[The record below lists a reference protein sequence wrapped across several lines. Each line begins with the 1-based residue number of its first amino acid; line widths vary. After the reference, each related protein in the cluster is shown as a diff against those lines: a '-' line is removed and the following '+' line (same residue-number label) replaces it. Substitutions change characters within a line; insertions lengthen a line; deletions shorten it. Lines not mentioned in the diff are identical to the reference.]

1 MLTSIIH
8 LQIQP
13 EDSDNAVPS
22 DALGEQ
28 QSSSGRPLVGL
39 ATRLDNRVL
48 DLIAPLNHAIFE
60 LHGGVQKLFR
70 EFLEQ
75 NNFHP
80 INTPKLLGAPSE
92 GGANV
97 FEVKYFEKK
106 GYLAQS
112 PQIYKQMLIASHF
125 ERVYEIGDVFRAEN
139 SNTSRHLTEYTSL
152 DLEMEFQFDYFE
164 VLYFIRDLMLYILH
178 GLQTRYKEQT
188 EYARKRYP
196 AEPFQ
201 IPAKPEDVPILDFAD
216 GVKLLAEA
224 GIQLDEKDDIN
235 STQEKQLG
243 EIVKKK
249 YGTDFYILK
258 EYPLDVRAFYSMPST
273 TPGKSR
279 SYDFMLRGQEV
290 LSGAQRI
297 HNHALLR
304 SEMKRRGLDPDG
316 PGLKEVRYSPYKNFS
331 RFRFTNVPGVCRIF
345 SIRLSAAC
353 RGRFWLRADRLQLA
367 RAPKCATGKL
377 LPTRSRQVDA
387 LKRLKAV
394 EDGVS
399 K

>member
-1 MLTSIIH
+1 M
-8 LQIQP
+8 
-13 EDSDNAVPS
+13 
-22 DALGEQ
+22 
-28 QSSSGRPLVGL
+28 VGL
-39 ATRLDNRVL
+39 STRLDNRVL
-48 DLIAPLNHAIFE
+48 DLAAPLNKAIFAI
-60 LHGGVQKLFR
+60 HSGVQKLFR
-70 EFLEQ
+70 EFLEKHD
-75 NNFHP
+75 FHS
-80 INTPKLLGAPSE
+80 ITTPKLLGAPSE

-106 GYLAQS
+106 AYLAQS
-112 PQIYKQMLIASHF
+112 PQFYKQMLIASRYK
-125 ERVYEIGDVFRAEN
+125 RVYEIGDVFRAEN

-152 DLEMEFQFDYFE
+152 DLEMEFQFDYLE

-178 GLQTRYKEQT
+178 GLQTRYQEQT
-188 EYARKRYP
+188 EYVSKRYP
-196 AEPFQ
+196 IEPFQ

-224 GIQLDEKDDIN
+224 GIQLDENDDIN

-243 EIVKKK
+243 DIVKKK

-297 HNHALLR
+297 SDNALLR

-316 PGLKEVRYSPYKNFS
+316 PGLKEVRYQP
-331 RFRFTNVPGVCRIF
+331 
-345 SIRLSAAC
+345 
-353 RGRFWLRADRLQLA
+353 
-367 RAPKCATGKL
+367 L
-377 LPTRSRQVDA
+377 LNT
-387 LKRLKAV
+387 L
-394 EDGVS
+394 
-399 K
+399 